1 MSVAPTLLLIA
12 DVAGYTR
19 FMTLHAVSLAHA
31 HDVVSQLLE
40 AVIDAA
46 LPDLRLA
53 KLEGDAAF
61 FYLPLDARGP
71 PGPGWLAGRAAAIH
85 GAFHRRAADL
95 ARNAVCPCDGCR
107 QAGTLRIKLVAH
119 LGEVVERKVRRMTE
133 LAGIDVIVV
142 HRLLKNRV
150 PLPEYLLLTAPVYR
164 RLEPAT
170 AALAVAHALEL
181 EGIGRI
187 DGWYVD
193 LERLGGETRSAPRRL
208 SWPAR
213 VFRHAKLTWR
223 SLPFFAG
230 RREACAGFRNL
241 DRRQPRT
248 S

>member
-1 MSVAPTLLLIA
+1 MVSIA
-12 DVAGYTR
+12 VRAGR
-19 FMTLHAVSLAHA
+19 RPPHRRHLA
-31 HDVVSQLLE
+31 QLRAGEPRGDGSEE
-40 AVIDAA
+40 ATSRI
-46 LPDLRLA
+46 PDLL
-53 KLEGDAAF
+53 
-61 FYLPLDARGP
+61 
-71 PGPGWLAGRAAAIH
+71 
-85 GAFHRRAADL
+85 RR
-95 ARNAVCPCDGCR
+95 
-107 QAGTLRIKLVAH
+107 K
-119 LGEVVERKVRRMTE
+119 TE

-193 LERLGGETRSAPRRL
+193 LKRLGGETRSAPRRL